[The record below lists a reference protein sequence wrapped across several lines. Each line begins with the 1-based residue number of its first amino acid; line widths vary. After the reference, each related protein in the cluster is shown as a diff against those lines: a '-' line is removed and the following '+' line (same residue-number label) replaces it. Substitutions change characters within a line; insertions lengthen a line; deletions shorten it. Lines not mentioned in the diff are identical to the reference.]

1 VIRVNFTIV
10 QHFIN
15 LSELVEKR
23 HDLFHKIDNEFKEK
37 LPKQL
42 SKFAIEL
49 LQESAVLKEEGQ
61 DENSKHKKL
70 QSNFVFQEAVA
81 EHKNI
86 YRGRVDRLL
95 LINEL

>member
-23 HDLFHKIDNEFKEK
+23 HDLFHKIDNEFKDK

-49 LQESAVLKEEGQ
+49 LQE
-61 DENSKHKKL
+61 
-70 QSNFVFQEAVA
+70 
-81 EHKNI
+81 
-86 YRGRVDRLL
+86 
-95 LINEL
+95 